1 MRLLKDQDL
10 SNKNVVVRLDLNV
23 PIQDKQIIDS
33 TRIISS
39 VPTIKYLVNKNCKVL
54 LTSHLGRP
62 EEGKFDEDL
71 SMSPVAKKLS
81 EILNHEIDL
90 IDSLDSSDIFNTTQI
105 QLLENLR
112 FLIGEKDNN
121 EKLGNQLANKG
132 DVYIFDAFGTAHR
145 KQAST
150 HSAIQQAKF
159 SCAGLLLEKE
169 INSLNKALTSIENPF
184 TAVIAGS
191 KISTKLELIAH
202 LNSKADFIIVGGGI
216 ANTFMKSQGFDVGE
230 SLVENDMIE
239 IAKELFNSGKIILPN
254 KVIVADSIDSNS
266 STTKNIDSVS
276 GSDKIFDIN
285 LTSNMSEILKNSKT
299 ILWNGPIGVFEKEP
313 FQKGTHQLAKTIA
326 GSKAFSLAGGGETIA
341 AINKFINKDEV
352 SYCSTGGGAFLE
364 FMEGKILPSIKAL
377 NAKNTE
383 E

>member
-39 VPTIKYLVNKNCKVL
+39 VPTIKYLVDKNCKVL

-62 EEGKFDEDL
+62 EEGKFDQDF

-90 IDSLDSSDIFNTTQI
+90 IDSLDSRDIFNTTQI

-202 LNSKADFIIVGGGI
+202 LNSKADFIVVGGGI
-216 ANTFMKSQGFDVGE
+216 ANTFLKSQGFDVGE

-326 GSKAFSLAGGGETIA
+326 GSEAFSLAGGGETIA

-364 FMEGKILPSIKAL
+364 YMEGKLLPSIEAL
-377 NAKNTE
+377 GG
-383 E
+383 

>member
-1 MRLLKDQDL
+1 MRLLKDRDL

-39 VPTIKYLVNKNCKVL
+39 VPTIKYLVDKNCKVL

-62 EEGKFDEDL
+62 EEGKFDQDF
-71 SMSPVAKKLS
+71 SMFPVAKKLS

-202 LNSKADFIIVGGGI
+202 LNSKADFIVVGGGI
-216 ANTFMKSQGFDVGE
+216 ANTFLKSQGFDVGE

-326 GSKAFSLAGGGETIA
+326 GSEAFSLAGGGETIA

-364 FMEGKILPSIKAL
+364 YMEGKLLPSIEAL
-377 NAKNTE
+377 GG
-383 E
+383 

>member
-39 VPTIKYLVNKNCKVL
+39 VPTIKYLVNKNCKLL

-62 EEGKFDEDL
+62 EEGRFDQDF

-150 HSAIQQAKF
+150 HSAIQQAKI

-202 LNSKADFIIVGGGI
+202 LNSKADFIVVGGGI
-216 ANTFMKSQGFDVGE
+216 ANTFLKSQGFNVGE

-239 IAKELFNSGKIILPN
+239 SAKELFNSGKIILPN

-326 GSKAFSLAGGGETIA
+326 GSEAFSLAGGGETIA

-352 SYCSTGGGAFLE
+352 SYCSTGGGAFLKY
-364 FMEGKILPSIKAL
+364 MEGKLLPSIEAL
-377 NAKNTE
+377 GG
-383 E
+383 

>member
-10 SNKNVVVRLDLNV
+10 SNKNVVVRLDLNA

-62 EEGKFDEDL
+62 EEGKFDQDF
-71 SMSPVAKKLS
+71 SMSPVAEKLS

-150 HSAIQQAKF
+150 YSAIQQAKF

-202 LNSKADFIIVGGGI
+202 LNSKADFIVVGGGI
-216 ANTFMKSQGFDVGE
+216 ANTFLKSQGFNVGE

-239 IAKELFNSGKIILPN
+239 TAKELFNSGKIILPN

-326 GSKAFSLAGGGETIA
+326 GSEAFSLAGGGETIA

-364 FMEGKILPSIKAL
+364 YMEGKLLPSIEAL
-377 NAKNTE
+377 GG
-383 E
+383 

>member
-1 MRLLKDQDL
+1 MRLLKDLDL
-10 SNKNVVVRLDLNV
+10 SNKNVVLRLDLNV
-23 PIQDKQIIDS
+23 PIQDKRVLDP
-33 TRIISS
+33 TRITSS
-39 VPTIKYLVNKNCKVL
+39 VPTIKYLVDKNCKVL

-62 EEGKFDEDL
+62 EEGAFDINF
-71 SMSPVAKKLS
+71 SMRPVADKLS
-81 EILNHEIDL
+81 EIINHEIDL
-90 IDSLDSSDIFNTTQI
+90 INSLASSDIFNTTQI

-112 FLIGEKDNN
+112 FLVGEKDNN
-121 EKLGNQLANKG
+121 EELGYQLANKG

-216 ANTFMKSQGFDVGE
+216 ANTFLKSQGFGVGE

-326 GSKAFSLAGGGETIA
+326 GSEAFSLAGGGETIA

-364 FMEGKILPSIKAL
+364 YMEGKLLPSIEAL
-377 NAKNTE
+377 GG
-383 E
+383 

>member
-33 TRIISS
+33 TRILSS
-39 VPTIKYLVNKNCKVL
+39 VPTIKYLVDKNCKVL

-62 EEGKFDEDL
+62 EEGKFDQDF

-150 HSAIQQAKF
+150 YSAIQQAKF

-216 ANTFMKSQGFDVGE
+216 ANTFLKSQGFDVGE

-266 STTKNIDSVS
+266 STTKNIDSVI
-276 GSDKIFDIN
+276 GLDKIFDIN
-285 LTSNMSEILKNSKT
+285 LTSNMSEILKKSKT
-299 ILWNGPIGVFEKEP
+299 ILWNGPIGVFEKEL

-326 GSKAFSLAGGGETIA
+326 GSEAFSLAGGGETIA

-364 FMEGKILPSIKAL
+364 YMEGKLLPSIEAL
-377 NAKNTE
+377 GG
-383 E
+383 

>member
-33 TRIISS
+33 TRILSS
-39 VPTIKYLVNKNCKVL
+39 VPTIKYLVDKNCKVL

-62 EEGKFDEDL
+62 EEGKFDQDF

-121 EKLGNQLANKG
+121 EKLGNKLANKG

-150 HSAIQQAKF
+150 HSAIQQAKI

-216 ANTFMKSQGFDVGE
+216 ANTFLKSQGFDVGE

-266 STTKNIDSVS
+266 STTKNIDSVI
-276 GSDKIFDIN
+276 GLDKIFDIN
-285 LTSNMSEILKNSKT
+285 LTSNMSEILKKSKT

-326 GSKAFSLAGGGETIA
+326 GSEAFSLAGGGETIA

-364 FMEGKILPSIKAL
+364 YMEGKLLPSIEAL
-377 NAKNTE
+377 GG
-383 E
+383 

>member
-39 VPTIKYLVNKNCKVL
+39 VPTIKYLIDKNCKVL

-62 EEGKFDEDL
+62 EEGKFDQDF
-71 SMSPVAKKLS
+71 SMSPIAKKLS

-112 FLIGEKDNN
+112 FLIGEKDNY

-150 HSAIQQAKF
+150 YSAIQQAKF

-169 INSLNKALTSIENPF
+169 INLLNKALTSIENPF

-202 LNSKADFIIVGGGI
+202 LNSKADFIVVGGGI
-216 ANTFMKSQGFDVGE
+216 ANTFLKSQGFDVGE

-254 KVIVADSIDSNS
+254 KVVVADSIDSNS

-326 GSKAFSLAGGGETIA
+326 GSEAFSLAGGGETIA

-364 FMEGKILPSIKAL
+364 YMEGKLLPSIEAL
-377 NAKNTE
+377 GG
-383 E
+383 

>member
-39 VPTIKYLVNKNCKVL
+39 VPTIKYLVDKNCKVL

-62 EEGKFDEDL
+62 EEGKFDQDF

-216 ANTFMKSQGFDVGE
+216 ANTFLKSQGFNVGE

-326 GSKAFSLAGGGETIA
+326 GSDAFSLAGGGETIA

-364 FMEGKILPSIKAL
+364 YMEGKLLPSIEAL
-377 NAKNTE
+377 GG
-383 E
+383 

>member
-1 MRLLKDQDL
+1 MRLLKDHDL
-10 SNKNVVVRLDLNV
+10 SNKNVVLRLDLNV
-23 PIQDKQIIDS
+23 PIQDKRVLDA

-39 VPTIKYLVNKNCKVL
+39 VPTIKYLLNKNCKVL
-54 LTSHLGRP
+54 LASHLGRP
-62 EEGKFDEDL
+62 DEGKFDMNF
-71 SMSPVAKKLS
+71 SMRPVAEKLS

-90 IDSLDSSDIFNTTQI
+90 IDSLASSDIFNTSQI

-121 EKLGNQLANKG
+121 EELGNQLGNKG
-132 DVYIFDAFGTAHR
+132 DAYVFDAFGTAHR

-202 LNSKADFIIVGGGI
+202 LNSKADFIITGGGI
-216 ANTFMKSQGFDVGE
+216 ANTFLKSQGFNVGE

-266 STTKNIDSVS
+266 STIKNIDSVS

-326 GSKAFSLAGGGETIA
+326 GSEAFSLAGGGETIA

-364 FMEGKILPSIKAL
+364 YMEGKLLPSIEAL
-377 NAKNTE
+377 GG
-383 E
+383 

>member
-10 SNKNVVVRLDLNV
+10 SNKNVVLRLDLNV
-23 PIQDKQIIDS
+23 PIQHKQVLDS

-39 VPTIKYLVNKNCKVL
+39 VATIKYLINKNCKVL
-54 LTSHLGRP
+54 LLSHLGRP
-62 EEGKFDEDL
+62 KEGEFDINF
-71 SMSPVAKKLS
+71 SIRPVAKKLS
-81 EILNHEIDL
+81 EILNLEIDL
-90 IDSLDSSDIFNTTQI
+90 IDSIESSDIFNTTQI

-112 FLIGEKDNN
+112 FLTGEKDNDD
-121 EKLGNQLANKG
+121 ELGNQLANKG

-150 HSAIQQAKF
+150 YSAIKQAKS
-159 SCAGLLLEKE
+159 SCAGFLLEKE

-216 ANTFMKSQGFDVGE
+216 ANTFLKSQGFNVGE
-230 SLVENDMIE
+230 SLVENDMVE
-239 IAKELFNSGKIILPN
+239 IAKELFCSGKIILPN
-254 KVIVADSIDSNS
+254 RVIVADSIDSNS
-266 STTKNIDSVS
+266 STIKNIDSLS
-276 GSDKIFDIN
+276 RTDKVFDIN
-285 LTSNMSEILKNSKT
+285 LSSDMSEILKNSKT
-299 ILWNGPIGVFEKEP
+299 ILWNGPMGVFEKEP
-313 FQKGTHQLAKTIA
+313 FQEGTNLLAKTIA
-326 GSKAFSLAGGGETIA
+326 ESEAFSLAGGGETIA

-364 FMEGKILPSIKAL
+364 YMEGKLLPSIEAL
-377 NAKNTE
+377 GG
-383 E
+383 

>member
-39 VPTIKYLVNKNCKVL
+39 VPTIKYLVDKNCKVL

-62 EEGKFDEDL
+62 EEGKFDQDF

-216 ANTFMKSQGFDVGE
+216 ANTFLKSQGFDVGE

-285 LTSNMSEILKNSKT
+285 LTSNMSEILKKSKT

-326 GSKAFSLAGGGETIA
+326 GSEAFSLAGGGETIA

-364 FMEGKILPSIKAL
+364 YMEGKLLPSIEAL
-377 NAKNTE
+377 GG
-383 E
+383 

>member
-1 MRLLKDQDL
+1 MRLLKDQNL

-39 VPTIKYLVNKNCKVL
+39 VPTIKYLVDKNCKVL

-62 EEGKFDEDL
+62 EEGKFDQDF

-202 LNSKADFIIVGGGI
+202 LNSKADFIVVGGGI
-216 ANTFMKSQGFDVGE
+216 ANTFLKSQGFDVGE

-239 IAKELFNSGKIILPN
+239 IAKELFNSGKIILPD

-326 GSKAFSLAGGGETIA
+326 GSEAFSLAGGGETIA

-364 FMEGKILPSIKAL
+364 YMEGKLLPSIEAL
-377 NAKNTE
+377 GG
-383 E
+383 

>member
-39 VPTIKYLVNKNCKVL
+39 VPTIKYLVDKNCKVL

-62 EEGKFDEDL
+62 EEGKFDQDF

-216 ANTFMKSQGFDVGE
+216 ANTFLKSQGFNVGE
-230 SLVENDMIE
+230 SLAENEMIE
-239 IAKELFNSGKIILPN
+239 IARELFNYGKIILPN
-254 KVIVADSIDSNS
+254 EVIVADSIDSNS
-266 STTKNIDSVS
+266 STIKNIDSVS

-285 LTSNMSEILKNSKT
+285 ISSNMSEILKSSKT
-299 ILWNGPIGVFEKEP
+299 ILWNGPIGVFEKEL

-326 GSKAFSLAGGGETIA
+326 ESEAFSLAGGGETIA

-364 FMEGKILPSIKAL
+364 YMEGKLLPSIEAL
-377 NAKNTE
+377 GG
-383 E
+383 

>member
-62 EEGKFDEDL
+62 EEGKFDKDL

-150 HSAIQQAKF
+150 YSAIQQAKF

-216 ANTFMKSQGFDVGE
+216 ANTFLKSQGFNVGE

-326 GSKAFSLAGGGETIA
+326 GSEAFSLAGGGETIA

-364 FMEGKILPSIKAL
+364 YMEGKLLPSIEAL
-377 NAKNTE
+377 GG
-383 E
+383 

>member
-39 VPTIKYLVNKNCKVL
+39 VPTIKYLVDKNCKVL

-62 EEGKFDEDL
+62 EEGKFDQDF

-112 FLIGEKDNN
+112 FFIGERDNN
-121 EKLGNQLANKG
+121 EKLGNQLANQG

-150 HSAIQQAKF
+150 YSAIQQAKF

-216 ANTFMKSQGFDVGE
+216 ANTFLTSQGFDVGE

-326 GSKAFSLAGGGETIA
+326 GSEAFSLAGGGETIA

-364 FMEGKILPSIKAL
+364 YMEGKLLPSIEAL
-377 NAKNTE
+377 GG
-383 E
+383 

>member
-62 EEGKFDEDL
+62 EEGKFDQEF
-71 SMSPVAKKLS
+71 SMSPVAEKLS

-90 IDSLDSSDIFNTTQI
+90 IDSLESSDIFNTTQI

-150 HSAIQQAKF
+150 HSAIQQAKI

-169 INSLNKALTSIENPF
+169 INSLNKALTFIENPF

-202 LNSKADFIIVGGGI
+202 LNSKADFIVVGGGI
-216 ANTFMKSQGFDVGE
+216 ANTFLKSQGFDVGE

-254 KVIVADSIDSNS
+254 KVIVSDSIDSNS
-266 STTKNIDSVS
+266 STTKNIDSVG

-326 GSKAFSLAGGGETIA
+326 GSEAFSLAGGGETIA

-364 FMEGKILPSIKAL
+364 YMEGKLLPSIEAL
-377 NAKNTE
+377 GG
-383 E
+383 

>member
-62 EEGKFDEDL
+62 EEGKFDHDF

-191 KISTKLELIAH
+191 KISTKLELIAN
-202 LNSKADFIIVGGGI
+202 LNSKADFIVVGGGI
-216 ANTFMKSQGFDVGE
+216 ANTFLKSQGFDVGE

-326 GSKAFSLAGGGETIA
+326 GSEAFSLAGGGETIA

-364 FMEGKILPSIKAL
+364 YMEGKLLPSIEAL
-377 NAKNTE
+377 GG
-383 E
+383 

>member
-39 VPTIKYLVNKNCKVL
+39 VPTIKYLINKNCKVL

-62 EEGKFDEDL
+62 EEGKFDQDL
-71 SMSPVAKKLS
+71 SMSPVAEKLS

-150 HSAIQQAKF
+150 YSAIQQAKF

-202 LNSKADFIIVGGGI
+202 LNSKADFIVVGGGI
-216 ANTFMKSQGFDVGE
+216 ANTFLKSQGFNVGE

-299 ILWNGPIGVFEKEP
+299 ILWNGPIGVFEKES

-326 GSKAFSLAGGGETIA
+326 GSEAFSLAGGGETIA

-364 FMEGKILPSIKAL
+364 YMEGKLLPSIEAL
-377 NAKNTE
+377 GG
-383 E
+383 

>member
-10 SNKNVVVRLDLNV
+10 SNKSVVVRLDLNV

-62 EEGKFDEDL
+62 EEGKFDQDF

-112 FLIGEKDNN
+112 FLIGERDND

-216 ANTFMKSQGFDVGE
+216 ANTFLKSQGFNIGE

-239 IAKELFNSGKIILPN
+239 IAEELFNSSKIILPN
-254 KVIVADSIDSNS
+254 KVIVADYIDSNY

-276 GSDKIFDIN
+276 SSDKIFDIH
-285 LTSNMSEILKNSKT
+285 LSSNMSEILKSSKT

-326 GSKAFSLAGGGETIA
+326 NSEAFSLAGGGETIA

-364 FMEGKILPSIKAL
+364 YMEGKMLPSIEAL
-377 NAKNTE
+377 GG
-383 E
+383 

>member
-23 PIQDKQIIDS
+23 PIKDKQIIDS

-62 EEGKFDEDL
+62 EEGKFDQEF
-71 SMSPVAKKLS
+71 SMSPVAEKLS

-90 IDSLDSSDIFNTTQI
+90 IDSLESSDIFNTTQI

-112 FLIGEKDNN
+112 FLIGERDNN

-150 HSAIQQAKF
+150 YSAIQQAKF

-202 LNSKADFIIVGGGI
+202 LNSKADFIVVGGGI
-216 ANTFMKSQGFDVGE
+216 ANTFLKSQGFDVGE

-254 KVIVADSIDSNS
+254 KVIVSDSIDSNS

-326 GSKAFSLAGGGETIA
+326 GSEAFSLAGGGETIA

-364 FMEGKILPSIKAL
+364 YMEGKLLPSIEAL
-377 NAKNTE
+377 GG
-383 E
+383 

>member
-23 PIQDKQIIDS
+23 PIQNKQIIDS

-39 VPTIKYLVNKNCKVL
+39 VPTIKYLVDKNCKVL

-62 EEGKFDEDL
+62 EEGKFDQDF

-150 HSAIQQAKF
+150 HSAIQQAKI

-216 ANTFMKSQGFDVGE
+216 ANTFLKSQGFDVGE

-313 FQKGTHQLAKTIA
+313 FQKGSHQLAKTIA
-326 GSKAFSLAGGGETIA
+326 GSEAFSLAGGGETIA

-364 FMEGKILPSIKAL
+364 YMEGKLLPSIEAL
-377 NAKNTE
+377 GG
-383 E
+383 

>member
-39 VPTIKYLVNKNCKVL
+39 VPTIQYLVNKNCKVL

-150 HSAIQQAKF
+150 HSAIQQAKI

-169 INSLNKALTSIENPF
+169 INSLNKALTYIENPF
-184 TAVIAGS
+184 TAVIGGS

-216 ANTFMKSQGFDVGE
+216 ANTFLKSQGFNVGE

-239 IAKELFNSGKIILPN
+239 IANELFNSGKIILPN

-285 LTSNMSEILKNSKT
+285 LTSNMSEILKSSKT
-299 ILWNGPIGVFEKEP
+299 ILCNGPIGVFEKEP

-326 GSKAFSLAGGGETIA
+326 GSEAFSLAGGGETIA

-364 FMEGKILPSIKAL
+364 YMEGKLLPSIEAL
-377 NAKNTE
+377 GG
-383 E
+383 

>member
-1 MRLLKDQDL
+1 MRLLKDQNL
-10 SNKNVVVRLDLNV
+10 SDKNVVLRLDLNV

-39 VPTIKYLVNKNCKVL
+39 VPTIKYLVDKNCKVL

-62 EEGKFDEDL
+62 EEGKFDQDF

-202 LNSKADFIIVGGGI
+202 LNSKADFIVVGGGI
-216 ANTFMKSQGFDVGE
+216 ANTFLKSQGFDVGE

-326 GSKAFSLAGGGETIA
+326 GSEAFSLAGGGETIA

-364 FMEGKILPSIKAL
+364 YMEGKLLPSIEAL
-377 NAKNTE
+377 GG
-383 E
+383 

>member
-23 PIQDKQIIDS
+23 PIQEKQIIDS

-39 VPTIKYLVNKNCKVL
+39 VPTIKYLVDKNCKIL

-62 EEGKFDEDL
+62 EEGKFDQDF

-150 HSAIQQAKF
+150 HSAIQQAKL

-216 ANTFMKSQGFDVGE
+216 ANTFLKSQGFDVGN

-266 STTKNIDSVS
+266 STTKNIDAVS
-276 GSDKIFDIN
+276 DSDKIFDIN

-326 GSKAFSLAGGGETIA
+326 GSEAFSLAGGGETIA

-364 FMEGKILPSIKAL
+364 YMEGKLLPSIEAL
-377 NAKNTE
+377 GG
-383 E
+383 

>member
-39 VPTIKYLVNKNCKVL
+39 VPTIQYLVNKNCKVL

-62 EEGKFDEDL
+62 EEGKFDQDF

-216 ANTFMKSQGFDVGE
+216 ANTFMKSQGFNVGE

-239 IAKELFNSGKIILPN
+239 SAKELFNSGKIILPN

-326 GSKAFSLAGGGETIA
+326 GSEAFSLAGGGETIA

-364 FMEGKILPSIKAL
+364 YMEGKLLPSIEAL
-377 NAKNTE
+377 GG
-383 E
+383 

>member
-1 MRLLKDQDL
+1 MRLLKDRDL

-39 VPTIKYLVNKNCKVL
+39 VPTIKYLVDKNCKVL

-62 EEGKFDEDL
+62 EEGKFDQDF

-202 LNSKADFIIVGGGI
+202 LNSKADFIVVGGGI
-216 ANTFMKSQGFDVGE
+216 ANTFLKSQGFDVGE

-299 ILWNGPIGVFEKEP
+299 ILWNGPIGVFEEEP

-326 GSKAFSLAGGGETIA
+326 GSEAFSLAGGGETIA

-364 FMEGKILPSIKAL
+364 YMEGKLLPSIEAL
-377 NAKNTE
+377 GG
-383 E
+383 

>member
-39 VPTIKYLVNKNCKVL
+39 VPTIKYLIDKNCKVL

-62 EEGKFDEDL
+62 EEGKFDQDF

-81 EILNHEIDL
+81 EILNHEIHL

-121 EKLGNQLANKG
+121 EKLGDKLGNKG

-202 LNSKADFIIVGGGI
+202 LNSKADFIVVGGGI
-216 ANTFMKSQGFDVGE
+216 ANTFLKSQGFDVGE

-285 LTSNMSEILKNSKT
+285 LTSNMLEILKNSKT

-326 GSKAFSLAGGGETIA
+326 GSEAFSLAGGGETIA

-364 FMEGKILPSIKAL
+364 YMEGKLLPSIEAL
-377 NAKNTE
+377 GG
-383 E
+383 

>member
-1 MRLLKDQDL
+1 MRLLKDHDL
-10 SNKNVVVRLDLNV
+10 SNKNVVLRLDLNV
-23 PIQDKQIIDS
+23 PIQDKRVLDA

-39 VPTIKYLVNKNCKVL
+39 VPTIKYLLNKNCKVL
-54 LTSHLGRP
+54 LASHLGRP
-62 EEGKFDEDL
+62 DEGKFDMNF
-71 SMSPVAKKLS
+71 SMRPVAEKLS

-90 IDSLDSSDIFNTTQI
+90 IDSLASSDIFNTSQI

-121 EKLGNQLANKG
+121 EELGNQLGNKG
-132 DVYIFDAFGTAHR
+132 DAYVFDAFGTAHR

-202 LNSKADFIIVGGGI
+202 LNSKADFIITGGGI
-216 ANTFMKSQGFDVGE
+216 ANTFLKSQGFNVGE

-266 STTKNIDSVS
+266 STIKNIDSVS

-285 LTSNMSEILKNSKT
+285 LRSNMSEILKNSKT

-313 FQKGTHQLAKTIA
+313 FQQGTHQLAKAIA
-326 GSKAFSLAGGGETIA
+326 ESEAFSLAGGGETIA

-364 FMEGKILPSIKAL
+364 YMEGKILPSIVAL
-377 NAKNTE
+377 GG
-383 E
+383 

>member
-39 VPTIKYLVNKNCKVL
+39 VPTIKYLVDKNCKVL

-62 EEGKFDEDL
+62 EEGKFDQDF

-90 IDSLDSSDIFNTTQI
+90 IDSLDNSDIFNTTQI

-150 HSAIQQAKF
+150 YSAIQQAKF

-216 ANTFMKSQGFDVGE
+216 ANTFLKSQGFNVGE

-326 GSKAFSLAGGGETIA
+326 GSEAFSLAGGGETIA

-364 FMEGKILPSIKAL
+364 YMEGKLLPSIEAL
-377 NAKNTE
+377 GG
-383 E
+383 

>member
-1 MRLLKDQDL
+1 M
-10 SNKNVVVRLDLNV
+10 VVRLDLNV

-62 EEGKFDEDL
+62 EEGKFDKDF

-202 LNSKADFIIVGGGI
+202 LNSKADFIVVGGGI
-216 ANTFMKSQGFDVGE
+216 ANTFLKSQGFDVGE

-254 KVIVADSIDSNS
+254 EVIVADSIDSKS

-326 GSKAFSLAGGGETIA
+326 GSEAFSLAGGGETIA

-364 FMEGKILPSIKAL
+364 YMEGKLLPSIEAL
-377 NAKNTE
+377 GG
-383 E
+383 

>member
-10 SNKNVVVRLDLNV
+10 SNKNVVLRLDLNV
-23 PIQDKQIIDS
+23 PILDKQVLDS

-39 VPTIKYLVNKNCKVL
+39 VPTIKYLINKNCKVL

-62 EEGKFDEDL
+62 EEDKFDINF
-71 SMSPVAKKLS
+71 SMRPVAEKLS
-81 EILNHEIDL
+81 EILKHKIDL
-90 IDSLDSSDIFNTTQI
+90 IDSPDSSDIFNTTQI

-112 FLIGEKDNN
+112 FLVGEKDNS
-121 EKLGNQLANKG
+121 EVLGNQLANKG

-150 HSAIQQAKF
+150 YSAIQQAKF

-191 KISTKLELIAH
+191 KISTKLGLIAH

-216 ANTFMKSQGFDVGE
+216 ANTFLKSQGFNVGE

-239 IAKELFNSGKIILPN
+239 IAKELFDSGKIILPN
-254 KVIVADSIDSNS
+254 EVIVADSIDSNY
-266 STTKNIDSVS
+266 STIKNIDSVS
-276 GSDKIFDIN
+276 SSDKIFDIN
-285 LTSNMSEILKNSKT
+285 LSSNMSEILKNSKT

-326 GSKAFSLAGGGETIA
+326 ESEAFSLAGGGETIA

-364 FMEGKILPSIKAL
+364 YMEGKLLPSIEAL
-377 NAKNTE
+377 GG
-383 E
+383 

>member
-39 VPTIKYLVNKNCKVL
+39 IPTIKYLVDKNCKVL

-62 EEGKFDEDL
+62 EEGKFDQDF

-112 FLIGEKDNN
+112 FLTGEKDNN

-191 KISTKLELIAH
+191 KISTKLELITH
-202 LNSKADFIIVGGGI
+202 LNSKADFIVVGGGI
-216 ANTFMKSQGFDVGE
+216 ANTFLKSQGFDVGE

-326 GSKAFSLAGGGETIA
+326 GSEAFSLAGGGETIA

-364 FMEGKILPSIKAL
+364 YMEGKLLPSIEAL
-377 NAKNTE
+377 GG
-383 E
+383 

>member
-39 VPTIKYLVNKNCKVL
+39 VPTIKYLVDKNCKVL

-62 EEGKFDEDL
+62 EEGKFDQDF

-202 LNSKADFIIVGGGI
+202 LNSKADFIVVGGGI
-216 ANTFMKSQGFDVGE
+216 ANTFLKSQGFDVGE
-230 SLVENDMIE
+230 SLVESDMIE

-326 GSKAFSLAGGGETIA
+326 GSEAFSLAGGGETIA

-364 FMEGKILPSIKAL
+364 YMEGKLLPSIEAL
-377 NAKNTE
+377 GG
-383 E
+383 

>member
-62 EEGKFDEDL
+62 EEGKFDQDL
-71 SMSPVAKKLS
+71 SMSPVAEKLS

-90 IDSLDSSDIFNTTQI
+90 IDSLDSSYIFNTTQI

-150 HSAIQQAKF
+150 YSAIQQAKF

-202 LNSKADFIIVGGGI
+202 LNSKADFIVVGGGI
-216 ANTFMKSQGFDVGE
+216 ANTFLKSQGFNVGE

-239 IAKELFNSGKIILPN
+239 IANELFNSGKIILPN

-326 GSKAFSLAGGGETIA
+326 GSEAFSLAGGGETIA

-364 FMEGKILPSIKAL
+364 YMEGKLLPSIEAL
-377 NAKNTE
+377 GG
-383 E
+383 

>member
-23 PIQDKQIIDS
+23 PIQDKHIIDS

-62 EEGKFDEDL
+62 EEGKFDQDF

-90 IDSLDSSDIFNTTQI
+90 IDSLDNSDIFNTTQI

-150 HSAIQQAKF
+150 YSAIQQAKL

-216 ANTFMKSQGFDVGE
+216 ANTFLKSQGFNVGE

-239 IAKELFNSGKIILPN
+239 IAKELFSSRKIILPN

-266 STTKNIDSVS
+266 STIKNIDSVS
-276 GSDKIFDIN
+276 GTEKIFDIN

-326 GSKAFSLAGGGETIA
+326 GSEAFSLAGGGETIA

-364 FMEGKILPSIKAL
+364 YMEGKLLPSIEAL
-377 NAKNTE
+377 GG
-383 E
+383 

>member
-39 VPTIKYLVNKNCKVL
+39 VPTIQYLVNKNCKVL

-62 EEGKFDEDL
+62 EEGKFDKDF

-191 KISTKLELIAH
+191 KISTKLGLIAH
-202 LNSKADFIIVGGGI
+202 LNSKADFIVVGGGI
-216 ANTFMKSQGFDVGE
+216 ANTFLKSQGFDVGE

-326 GSKAFSLAGGGETIA
+326 GSEAFSLAGGGETIA

-364 FMEGKILPSIKAL
+364 YMEGKLLPSIEAL
-377 NAKNTE
+377 GG
-383 E
+383 

>member
-62 EEGKFDEDL
+62 EEGKFDQDF

-202 LNSKADFIIVGGGI
+202 LNSKADFIVVGGGI
-216 ANTFMKSQGFDVGE
+216 ANTFLKSQGFDVGE

-239 IAKELFNSGKIILPN
+239 IAKELFNSDKIILPN

-326 GSKAFSLAGGGETIA
+326 GSEAFSLAGGGETIA

-364 FMEGKILPSIKAL
+364 YMEGKLLPSIEAL
-377 NAKNTE
+377 GG
-383 E
+383 